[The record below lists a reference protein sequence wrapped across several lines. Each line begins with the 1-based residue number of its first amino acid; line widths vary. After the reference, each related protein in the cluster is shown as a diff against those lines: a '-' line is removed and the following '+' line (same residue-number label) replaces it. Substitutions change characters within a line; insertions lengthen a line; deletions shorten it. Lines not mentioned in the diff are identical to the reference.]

1 LEHFDAGQSDMRGD
15 RALSVALQHD
25 YLSMVFCR
33 GANTN
38 DMRHGN
44 VGTAGIS
51 IDGIDGGNATLRHLA
66 PLCAVFGGDSGGS
79 ASVGKAEPPAAAG

>member
-44 VGTAGIS
+44 VGSAGI
-51 IDGIDGGNATLRHLA
+51 GIDGGKPPCATLRRLQR
-66 PLCAVFGGDSGGS
+66 
-79 ASVGKAEPPAAAG
+79 